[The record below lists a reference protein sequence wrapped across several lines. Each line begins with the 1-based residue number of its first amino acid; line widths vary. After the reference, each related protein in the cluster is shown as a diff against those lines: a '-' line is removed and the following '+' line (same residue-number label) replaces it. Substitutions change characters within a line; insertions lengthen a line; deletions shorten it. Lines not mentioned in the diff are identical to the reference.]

1 MDYLQKKGVIY
12 EVVLSNRKEVRRI
25 LYVEIQM
32 SSRNVF
38 TTTTVN

>member
-25 LYVEIQM
+25 LYVAIQM
-32 SSRNVF
+32 SSLNVF